1 MVERVYWLATLL
13 AGNNIGAGGR
23 NRTGTPIQE
32 QDFKSIA
39 TISMLLIYNNY

>member
-1 MVERVYWLATLL
+1 MWNFGGLSLAKSAFL
-13 AGNNIGAGGR
+13 IGR